1 VATGT
6 PLDLCTTGS
15 RASRGYVMKK
25 RLTMLLLLAALASG
39 VGMLAQGP
47 PASTTLS
54 VRGTI
59 NNYDAS
65 SRTLSLST
73 SSGTVKFP
81 VSSAT
86 RISQAGH
93 KIEAAELRKLTGDRA
108 TVRYTDA
115 GGSRTVESV
124 HVFGK

>member
-1 VATGT
+1 MT
-6 PLDLCTTGS
+6 
-15 RASRGYVMKK
+15 K
-25 RLTMLLLLAALASG
+25 RLTMLLLSATLASG
-39 VGMLAQGP
+39 VGMLAQAP

-59 NNYDAS
+59 DNYDAS

-81 VSSAT
+81 VSPAT

-93 KIEAAELRKLTGDRA
+93 KIEAAELQKLTGDRA
-108 TVRYTDA
+108 TVRYTDS
-115 GGSRTVESV
+115 GGHRTVESV

>member
-1 VATGT
+1 
-6 PLDLCTTGS
+6 
-15 RASRGYVMKK
+15 MKK
-25 RLTMLLLLAALASG
+25 RLTMLLLAATLASG
-39 VGMLAQGP
+39 VGMLAQAP

-59 NNYDAS
+59 DNYDVS

-93 KIEAAELRKLTGDRA
+93 KVEAAELQKLVGDRA
-108 TVRYTDA
+108 TVRYTDS
-115 GGSRTVESV
+115 GGNRVVESV

>member
-1 VATGT
+1 
-6 PLDLCTTGS
+6 
-15 RASRGYVMKK
+15 MKK
-25 RLTMLLLLAALASG
+25 RLTMLVLAATLASG
-39 VGMLAQGP
+39 VGMLAQAP

-59 NNYDAS
+59 DNYDAS

-73 SSGTVKFP
+73 AGGTVKFP
-81 VSSAT
+81 VSPAT

-93 KIEAAELRKLTGDRA
+93 KIEAADLQKLTGDRA
-108 TVRYTDA
+108 TIRYTDS
-115 GGSRTVESV
+115 GGDRTVESV

>member
-1 VATGT
+1 
-6 PLDLCTTGS
+6 
-15 RASRGYVMKK
+15 MKN
-25 RLTMLLLLAALASG
+25 RLTMLLLSATLASG
-39 VGMLAQGP
+39 VGMLAQPP

-59 NNYDAS
+59 DNYDAAT
-65 SRTLSLST
+65 RTLSLST

-86 RISQAGH
+86 RLSQAGH
-93 KIEAAELRKLTGDRA
+93 KIEAAALKKLAGDRA
-108 TVRYTDA
+108 TVRYTES

-124 HVFGK
+124 HVFEK